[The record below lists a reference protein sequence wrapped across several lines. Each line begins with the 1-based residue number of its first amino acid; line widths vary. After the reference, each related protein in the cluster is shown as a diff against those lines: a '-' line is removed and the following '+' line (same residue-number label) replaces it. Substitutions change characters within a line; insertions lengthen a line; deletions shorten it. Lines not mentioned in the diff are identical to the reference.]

1 MSPELLAV
9 NGGLPVRTR
18 PFAGWPVFDEKEER
32 LLLEVLHSGD
42 WGILSGNKVAAF
54 QERFAAFQ
62 DARYCLCVP
71 NGTLALELALLALGI
86 GEGDEVV
93 LPAYTFIA
101 TASAVLRVGAK
112 PVFADIDLD
121 TYTLDPAAVPAALTE
136 RTRLLLP
143 VHLAGRPADM
153 ERLLSLAREHNL
165 RLLEDACQAWGA
177 EWRGVRVGAQ
187 GDLGAFSF
195 QSSKNLTAG
204 EGGALVTN
212 QPDLY
217 ERCWSLHNV
226 GRVRS
231 GAWYQHELLGLNLR
245 MTEWQGALLLAQIE
259 RMEEHAR
266 RREQNAAY
274 LVETLSQVPGLEAL
288 PTDERVTRH
297 ALHLLILRYDPE
309 QFGGRTAGQFASA
322 MAAEGIPLSQGY
334 VPLHHSPA
342 IRSTLQE
349 RFGIDPAETRLPNT
363 EWAAGH
369 TLWLL
374 QNVFLGSREDMDDII
389 QAAVKVQKAWR

>member
-1 MSPELLAV
+1 MSSALLAV
-9 NGGLPVRTR
+9 DGGLPVRTR
-18 PFAGWPVFDEKEER
+18 PFASWPVFGENEER

-42 WGILSGNKVAAF
+42 WGILSGNKVTAF

-62 DARYCLCVP
+62 NARFCLCVP

-86 GEGDEVV
+86 GEGDEVI

-153 ERLLSLAREHNL
+153 DSLLSVAREHNL

-212 QPDLY
+212 QPELY

-245 MTEWQGALLLAQIE
+245 MTEWQGAVLLAQIE

-266 RREQNAAY
+266 RREQNAGY
-274 LVETLSQVPGLEAL
+274 LIEALSQVQGLEEL
-288 PTDERVTRH
+288 PAR
-297 ALHLLILRYDPE
+297 
-309 QFGGRTAGQFASA
+309 
-322 MAAEGIPLSQGY
+322 
-334 VPLHHSPA
+334 
-342 IRSTLQE
+342 
-349 RFGIDPAETRLPNT
+349 
-363 EWAAGH
+363 
-369 TLWLL
+369 
-374 QNVFLGSREDMDDII
+374 
-389 QAAVKVQKAWR
+389 